1 MKINNSTRSKQT
13 FTRLTISA
21 EAKTIGGKTLK
32 KAIPALRQNS
42 KGFNVHIGTIGI
54 QDRVQTIILKVSEL
68 KKNNYYRW
76 ISLMRD
82 RNNISKFKS
91 VGNQVVSKNFSQKS
105 FIKNLNLIKN
115 ELVTKVQKPI
125 SAGPYDLA

>member
-1 MKINNSTRSKQT
+1 MKINNSERSKQS

-21 EAKTIGGKTLK
+21 DAKIIGGKTLK
-32 KAIPALRQNS
+32 KAIPELRKNA
-42 KGFNVHIGTIGI
+42 KGFNVHIGTIGT
-54 QDRVQTIILKVSEL
+54 QDRVQTLILKISEL

-82 RNNISKFKS
+82 KNDIFESA
-91 VGNQVVSKNFSQKS
+91 GNQLVSKKFSQKS
-105 FIKNLNLIKN
+105 FIKNLKLIKN

-125 SAGPYDLA
+125 SAGPYNLA